1 MSDEESENVK
11 VAVRVRPFNKREK
24 ARNATLIVAMKGETT
39 YLSNPEEP
47 DEEPKK
53 FTFDY
58 SYWSHDGFEAKP
70 DGYLAPVVP
79 HYADQRKVYDD
90 LGKGVLENAWAGFN
104 TSLFAYG
111 QTGSGKSWSI
121 VGYGANKGIVPIF
134 CEEIFV
140 GINEKKEAGDT
151 AQFEV
156 MFSMLEIY
164 NEKVRDLLNPSNK
177 KGGLK
182 VRQHPKKGFYAE
194 GLKTVPVS
202 AYTDIEQRME
212 EGTTNRTVAAT
223 NMNATSSRAHTIVG
237 VTFTQKR
244 KNEAGEETAKTSLI
258 NLVDLAGSER
268 ADSTGATGDRLK
280 EGAAINQSLSSLG
293 NVIAALVDKANGKNV
308 RVPFRDSVL
317 TKLLKN
323 ALGGNSKT
331 MMIAAI
337 SPADINYD
345 ETLSTLRYADRAKQI
360 KTSAKV
366 NEDPTEKLIRELKEE
381 NEKLVEML
389 KKAQAGESVK
399 ISADDDDDDDGQK
412 EGMSEEELAELRKQI
427 EEEIKASMAETER
440 ATEDMSKNWDD
451 RVAESKKD
459 AKDKDAEKKER
470 QATPHLWNLNPD
482 PQLTGMIVQMIKP
495 GVVKVGNRKADPPAD
510 IALTGLNI
518 QKEHCEIKNEDSKKI
533 TVKPIGDARVLVNGE
548 AVDDGEEEELH
559 HLDRVMF
566 GTSHLYVFHHPAEA
580 DSSSLK
586 QEDITYEMAQ
596 EEIAKNA
603 GLDVDDQAE
612 SKETMLLREDLADL
626 MPMVNEANAISQE
639 LDKKVSFEVVVVSAK
654 ARGLPEGRPEPYV
667 IMKDLQS
674 GREYLW
680 PRTKFINR
688 KFVMQEMFQDYED
701 GDDWQLPDEKD
712 PFTEDPDAESLIGCV
727 EVSMQSLGYVLDMRE
742 QLGITDFRGKDI
754 GYLNVE
760 VVPLT
765 DSGKEIT
772 EDDDIFVEDPSELEG
787 KKLNFVVRV
796 QSAKGIPKRYT
807 DVYCRYSLYLEE
819 DIKTDVIS
827 GTRNPEFNFERRFTF
842 ECTSKVITFLKEKS
856 VIVQLWGKQIVD
868 KKPVNAAAKK
878 GKDTKAIMRAETM
891 KKQNLSLN
899 PNMVKGLAE
908 MATLRKQNKRL
919 QDKMTQLRKLCD
931 QQQAENQSAVQ
942 VSAVRAII
950 GDGNANTQA
959 TAPQNTL
966 AAGEGN
972 NQPDRGDTE
981 IRIGRQYMSN
991 SRSCTIL

>member
-1 MSDEESENVK
+1 MVVTAEMSDGEAENVK

-24 ARNATLIVAMKGETT
+24 ARNATLIVEMKGQTT
-39 YLSNPEEP
+39 YLTNPEEP
-47 DEEPKK
+47 GEEPKK

-58 SYWSHDGFEAKP
+58 SYWSHDGFEEKP
-70 DGYLAPVVP
+70 NGYLGATNPK
-79 HYADQRKVYDD
+79 YADQMKVYND
-90 LGKGVLENAWAGFN
+90 LGKGVLTNAWEGFN

-121 VGYGANKGIVPIF
+121 VGYGTNKGIVPIF
-134 CEEIFV
+134 CEEIFK
-140 GINEKKEAGDT
+140 GIDEKKQGGDE

-156 MFSMLEIY
+156 FFSMLEIY
-164 NEKVRDLLNPSNK
+164 NEKVRDLLNPSTN
-177 KGGLK
+177 KGGLR
-182 VRQHPKKGFYAE
+182 VRQHPSKGFYAD

-202 AYTDIEQRME
+202 EYKDIEIRME

-237 VTFTQKR
+237 VKFVQKR

-381 NEKLVEML
+381 NDKLMEML

-399 ISADDDDDDDGQK
+399 ISADDDDDDGEK
-412 EGMSEEELAELRKQI
+412 EGLSEEEMAELRKQI
-427 EEEIKASMAETER
+427 EEEIKASMAQTEQETQ
-440 ATEDMSKNWDD
+440 DMNKSWDD
-451 RVAESKKD
+451 RVAENKKD
-459 AKDKDAEKKER
+459 IKDKEAEKKER
-470 QATPHLWNLNPD
+470 QSTPHLWNLNPD
-482 PQLTGMIVQMIKP
+482 PQLTGMIVHMVKS
-495 GVVKVGNRKADPPAD
+495 GVVKVGNKKGDPPAD
-510 IALTGLNI
+510 IVLHGLNI
-518 QKEHCEIKNEDSKKI
+518 LKQHCEIKNEGSKKI
-533 TVKPIGDARVLVNGE
+533 TIKTFGEAKVLVNGE
-548 AVDDGEEEELH
+548 PVDDDEEEELH

-580 DSSSLK
+580 QSSSLK
-586 QEDITYEMAQ
+586 QADITYEMAQ

-603 GLDVDDQAE
+603 GLDVDDQE
-612 SKETMLLREDLADL
+612 SKEAMLLREDLADL

-639 LDKKVSFEVVVVSAK
+639 LDKKVSFEVSVVSAK

-667 IMKDLQS
+667 VMRDLQT
-674 GREYLW
+674 GVEYLW
-680 PRTKFINR
+680 PKAKFINR
-688 KFVMQEMFQDYED
+688 KYVMDEMYENFED
-701 GDDWQLPDEKD
+701 GDDWQLEDEKD
-712 PFTEDPDAESLIGCV
+712 PFTESPDVESLIGCV
-727 EVSMQSLGYVLDMRE
+727 AVPMQSLGYVLDMRE
-742 QLGITDFRGKDI
+742 QLSITDYKGKEL

-760 VVPLT
+760 VVPLNEN
-765 DSGKEIT
+765 GKEIT
-772 EDDDIFVEDPSELEG
+772 EEDDIFIDDPSQLEG
-787 KKLNFVVRV
+787 RKLVFVVRV

-807 DVYCRYSLYLEE
+807 DVYCKYSMYLEA
-819 DIKTDVIS
+819 DLKTEVKS
-827 GTRNPEFNFERRFTF
+827 GTRNPEFNYERTFSFERVPP
-842 ECTSKVITFLKEKS
+842 KLIQFLKNKE
-856 VIVQLWGKQIVD
+856 VIIQLWGKQVVD
-868 KKPVNAAAKK
+868 KKPVNKTAKK
-878 GKDTKAIMRAETM
+878 GKDTKAIMRAETL
-891 KKQNLSLN
+891 KKNVSLT
-899 PNMVKGLAE
+899 PAVVKGMADN
-908 MATLRKQNKRL
+908 ATLKKQNKRL
-919 QDKMTQLRKLCD
+919 QDKMNHLRQLCD
-931 QQQAENQSAVQ
+931 KKQSEGKSDVPI
-942 VSAVRAII
+942 SELRAII
-950 GDGNANTQA
+950 GEMNSNTQT
-959 TAPQNTL
+959 TAPHASAPAT
-966 AAGEGN
+966 
-972 NQPDRGDTE
+972 T
-981 IRIGRQYMSN
+981 
-991 SRSCTIL
+991 SRAPAERRNESSACTIL